1 MAKMKKLNGVVIRQ
15 GFAEAFGMVATRLI
29 VTAPT
34 LKWAKVAA
42 EQFCGFATSVIACG
56 CEAAVE
62 GEVKA
67 TPDGRA
73 GVSLLLFARSAK
85 EVATQ
90 ALNRAGQCVMTSP
103 GSALFSGFR
112 GDEKEEMESFAL
124 GSALRYFGDGY
135 QITKFINGIRYRR
148 IPVMDGEFLCED
160 KAFSTKAIA
169 GGNFLIIG
177 TSHKAVLTAA
187 EKAVTAARRGGI
199 IMPFPGGMVRSGSK
213 VGSRYPKLGAST
225 NHQFCPTLKGRVQ
238 SDLPPEASAVIE
250 IVING
255 LSEEAI
261 AKAMRAGILAATKS
275 AGIIAIDAG
284 NYGGKLGKYHFHL
297 HKVLGL
303 DSPSGTGGK
312 TKKPSKA
319 PQSNKPTKPSKPT
332 SNPIG
337 NRNA

>member
-1 MAKMKKLNGVVIRQ
+1 MRHKEQTKKSTKKPIKQRVKKLNGVVIKK
-15 GFAEAFGMVATRLI
+15 GFAEAFGMSATRLI
-29 VTAPT
+29 VTASS
-34 LKWAKVAA
+34 LKWANIAA

-62 GEVKA
+62 GEVKN
-67 TPDGRA
+67 TPDGRK
-73 GVSLLLFARSAK
+73 GVSLLLFARSHK
-85 EVATQ
+85 EVASQT
-90 ALNRAGQCVMTSP
+90 LNRAGQCIMTSP
-103 GSALFSGFR
+103 DSALFSGFNGNTNSFG
-112 GDEKEEMESFAL
+112 GDTDSGGNPMEPFGV

-148 IPVMDGEFLCED
+148 IPVMDGEFLCAD

-177 TSHKAVLTAA
+177 TSHKAVLRAA
-187 EKAVTAARRGGI
+187 EKAVTASRMKGV

-238 SDLPPEASAVIE
+238 TELPPNASAVIE

-255 LSEEAI
+255 LTQNII
-261 AKAMRAGILAATKS
+261 AKSMRAGIKAATKTE
-275 AGIIAIDAG
+275 GIIAIDAG

-297 HKVLGL
+297 HEVLGL
-303 DSPSGTGGK
+303 
-312 TKKPSKA
+312 
-319 PQSNKPTKPSKPT
+319 
-332 SNPIG
+332 
-337 NRNA
+337 